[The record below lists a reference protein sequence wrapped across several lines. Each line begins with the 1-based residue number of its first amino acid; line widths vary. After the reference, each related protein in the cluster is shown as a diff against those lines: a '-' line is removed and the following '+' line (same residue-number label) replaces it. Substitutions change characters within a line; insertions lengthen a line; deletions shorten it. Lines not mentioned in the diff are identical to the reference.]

1 VQLLRRYNEA
11 IALDYL
17 IPMRILTPTQAAP
30 SDSGTDPVLAGMGS
44 AVFLDKIL
52 DMVQKKRKD
61 PTAWFTLP
69 FPVQFTSINEGVQ
82 MLRPD
87 LIVQGLE
94 DLLNGMGVPIE
105 FYRGSLRWRGDPAAI
120 RLMEK
125 TWIHLTMSIN
135 SLLDWLTDVLSS
147 FLNKERVD
155 ARLLPPS
162 MYDDIA
168 RKQLLLQLAF
178 NQKISDET
186 AFAPWNI
193 NISQENEL
201 MAAEQKAREEAFAP
215 PEEAQSLGAPV
226 GSPQA
231 AQMQQPQTLT
241 DLEAVSKQIAQQLIA
256 APESLRTSQLISL
269 KKTNKSLHAMVRM
282 ELDAIRQQSNLE
294 GGVMLRQ
301 SQGMPG

>member
-1 VQLLRRYNEA
+1 
-11 IALDYL
+11 
-17 IPMRILTPTQAAP
+17 
-30 SDSGTDPVLAGMGS
+30 
-44 AVFLDKIL
+44 
-52 DMVQKKRKD
+52 
-61 PTAWFTLP
+61 
-69 FPVQFTSINEGVQ
+69 
-82 MLRPD
+82 
-87 LIVQGLE
+87 
-94 DLLNGMGVPIE
+94 
-105 FYRGSLRWRGDPAAI
+105 
-120 RLMEK
+120 
-125 TWIHLTMSIN
+125 
-135 SLLDWLTDVLSS
+135 
-147 FLNKERVD
+147 
-155 ARLLPPS
+155 
-162 MYDDIA
+162 
-168 RKQLLLQLAF
+168 
-178 NQKISDET
+178 
-186 AFAPWNI
+186 
-193 NISQENEL
+193 